1 MNRLVLAW
9 LVARASS
16 SVPSC
21 SRSPRPWRS
30 WRPSAVC
37 RRKCPV
43 SRLPTHQQPAHAP
56 NNPVARLADG
66 SHAPG
71 CQKNVPA
78 TSLGRWV
85 LVNCSMVQYEQTG
98 GTEVGRQG
106 CRREK
111 CREAL
116 VSRLILLPLCA
127 VAPGSRWTCPGWC
140 ARKCSSKSFMI
151 KFILKSTAS
160 LSWMTPET
168 RSESRCGPQAS

>member
-1 MNRLVLAW
+1 MVTRHEPTCIS
-9 LVARASS
+9 VARCACISF
-16 SVPSC
+16 C
-21 SRSPRPWRS
+21 SFLLSLSPFLAFLAPICWRS
-30 WRPSAVC
+30 CKRPN
-37 RRKCPV
+37 

-56 NNPVARLADG
+56 TSPVARLADG
-66 SHAPG
+66 YHAPG

-151 KFILKSTAS
+151 KFILKSMVAINSMARPARS
-160 LSWMTPET
+160 L
-168 RSESRCGPQAS
+168 